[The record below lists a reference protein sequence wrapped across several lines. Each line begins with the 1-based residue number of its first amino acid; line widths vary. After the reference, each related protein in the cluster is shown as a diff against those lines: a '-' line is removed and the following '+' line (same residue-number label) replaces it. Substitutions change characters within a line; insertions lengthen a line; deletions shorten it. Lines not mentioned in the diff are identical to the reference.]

1 MNRKPGADM
10 ANELAAA
17 RELLHRC
24 FPMGGR
30 MLCAVSGG
38 LDSMCLLHF
47 LDTWGRAN
55 GFFAAAA
62 HFNHHLR
69 GERADRDQ
77 RFVEDWCASRRIPC
91 FTGEGDTRTLAEA
104 EGLSL
109 EEAARKLRYG
119 FLQET
124 ARREEFDAVLTAH
137 HADDNAETVLLNLV
151 RGTGLRG
158 LAGIPRQ
165 RDGILRPFLE
175 IPREDL
181 AAYAAAHAL
190 PHVEDETNADP
201 DAAARNLVRL
211 QVMPLLRRLN
221 SRAAEHVA
229 QAAARLAEMDT
240 GLSDLTERYLRRA
253 GVQPGRVTISLA
265 ALAEVPAFLRPRVLL
280 GLFDLLGVGRKDIG
294 AAHLEALERLCASH
308 GNDARISLPH
318 GVTARIAAS
327 RLMLE
332 TLETPASRAELVK
345 NCPLCWGDYTLTLL
359 DCREGTGLALRSGPE
374 WEHVSVAPC
383 DPGARLTLSGA
394 QGARSVKR
402 LCLDRRIT
410 LGEREQLPAIYV
422 DGQLAAVW
430 RLGVDEEFLPV
441 GTDCRFIQIIEET
454 EESNHEK

>member
-1 MNRKPGADM
+1 MGEAPENGLPPLNRKPGADM

-280 GLFDLLGVGRKDIG
+280 GLFDLLGAGRKDIG
-294 AAHLEALERLCASH
+294 AAHLEALERLCALPEEQYVQRCPHQPAPRRHSPH
-308 GNDARISLPH
+308 CGLPADAGDFGDTCFPGGAGEKLSPLLGGLHPDPAGLPEGNRP
-318 GVTARIAAS
+318 
-327 RLMLE
+327 
-332 TLETPASRAELVK
+332 
-345 NCPLCWGDYTLTLL
+345 
-359 DCREGTGLALRSGPE
+359 GLAVRAG
-374 WEHVSVAPC
+374 V
-383 DPGARLTLSGA
+383 GACECSPL
-394 QGARSVKR
+394 
-402 LCLDRRIT
+402 
-410 LGEREQLPAIYV
+410 
-422 DGQLAAVW
+422 
-430 RLGVDEEFLPV
+430 
-441 GTDCRFIQIIEET
+441 
-454 EESNHEK
+454 